1 MNNKQIEE
9 RLKSILSSAKL
20 PSCISFETNK
30 DRLFVKLGGRG
41 VVANMQTDKSA
52 FEGWSILLKSDI
64 PNIKNIIL
72 DWENPLFNTDKDKRR
87 REETHYNRFLI
98 RVANFKHAYPWFDIS
113 KERISEVAKMQK
125 FLDSGT
131 IVVNFPQKPCK
142 PVANGNKKREAAL
155 ERELVESLRKGC
167 PITDEQLPVGLF
179 RNGIVSKAN
188 ALTPSGASQ
197 IDLWQLDNDTMKI
210 YELKVKGNESIG
222 IISELFYYVCIVKN
236 IVEGHIKYPDVSK
249 AVSHRH
255 FKDFADAVT
264 NEKIHKIIGYFAA
277 PRLHPLLESPQLK
290 DKVFEILNGNMLG
303 IQFEFY
309 DVSYLIEQ

>member
-1 MNNKQIEE
+1 M
-9 RLKSILSSAKL
+9 
-20 PSCISFETNK
+20 
-30 DRLFVKLGGRG
+30 
-41 VVANMQTDKSA
+41 
-52 FEGWSILLKSDI
+52 
-64 PNIKNIIL
+64 
-72 DWENPLFNTDKDKRR
+72 
-87 REETHYNRFLI
+87 
-98 RVANFKHAYPWFDIS
+98 
-113 KERISEVAKMQK
+113 
-125 FLDSGT
+125 
-131 IVVNFPQKPCK
+131 
-142 PVANGNKKREAAL
+142 
-155 ERELVESLRKGC
+155 
-167 PITDEQLPVGLF
+167 
-179 RNGIVSKAN
+179 
-188 ALTPSGASQ
+188 
-197 IDLWQLDNDTMKI
+197 
-210 YELKVKGNESIG
+210 KVKGNESIG

>member
-1 MNNKQIEE
+1 MNHEQIEE
-9 RLKSILSSAKL
+9 RLKSILPSAKL
-20 PSCISFETNK
+20 PSCISFEADN
-30 DRLFVKLGGRG
+30 DRLFVKLDGRG

-52 FEGWSILLKSDI
+52 FEGWSILLKSDM
-64 PNIKNIIL
+64 PNIKNVIL
-72 DWENPLFNTDKDKRR
+72 DWENPLFNADKDKRR

-98 RVANFKHAYPWFDIS
+98 RVANFKQAYPWFDIS
-113 KERISEVAKMQK
+113 KERISEVEEMQK
-125 FLDSGT
+125 FLESGN

-142 PVANGNKKREAAL
+142 PVANGNKKHEAAI
-155 ERELVESLRKGC
+155 ERELVELWRKDC

-188 ALTPSGASQ
+188 TLTPSGASQ

-222 IISELFYYVCIVKN
+222 IISELFYYVCLVKS

-255 FKDFADAVT
+255 FKDFAEAVA
-264 NEKIHKIIGYFAA
+264 NGKIHKIIGYFAA

-290 DKVFEILNGNMLG
+290 DRAFEILNGNMLG
-303 IQFEFY
+303 IQFKFC
-309 DVSYLIEQ
+309 DVSNLIEQ